1 MSYPQNPQQGYQQ
14 QGYPQQQPGQGGYPV
29 QMPQQAAALAGLQM
43 KRRNPVG
50 AWLGLPIITLGIYG
64 LVWTFKVHAE
74 LARYDRRI
82 PDSSVSALMSMLF
95 GWITLGIWPIVVW
108 VQLAGKISQA
118 QRSAGLQPSC
128 SGGLGFILGLFG
140 FGVLYYQIE
149 LNKVIDR
156 YNGATE
162 GAQVPLAA

>member
-14 QGYPQQQPGQGGYPV
+14 QQQPVQGGYPV
-29 QMPQQAAALAGLQM
+29 QAQPQAAALAGFQM

-74 LARYDRRI
+74 LSRYDRRI
-82 PDSSVSALMSMLF
+82 PDSSVNALMSLLF
-95 GWITLGIWPIVVW
+95 GWITLYIWPLVMW
-108 VQLAGKISQA
+108 VKLAGRISQA

-128 SGGLGFILGLFG
+128 SGGLGFLLGIFG

-149 LNKVIDR
+149 LNKIVDR
-156 YNGATE
+156 YGAPE